1 MGFGMGLL
9 AMTGQTARRIGELG
23 FIIGAI
29 GGLLFIA
36 GAALLANDAEE
47 TRTPRNVLM
56 GAGVCYNHRL
66 HLRHHFVALDPLTPV
81 PPGSR

>member
-9 AMTGQTARRIGELG
+9 ALTSQTARRIGEVG

-36 GAALLANDAEE
+36 GAALLANDADE
-47 TRTPRNVLM
+47 RTTRNVFM
-56 GAGVCYNHRL
+56 GSGICIAVGFIAGIITL
-66 HLRHHFVALDPLTPV
+66 HWIR
-81 PPGSR
+81 

>member
-9 AMTGQTARRIGELG
+9 AVTSQTARRIGELG

-36 GAALLANDAEE
+36 AAALKVNDAEE
-47 TRTPRNVLM
+47 TRTRNVLM
-56 GAGVCYNHRL
+56 ASGVCITVGFICGIISL
-66 HLRHHFVALDPLTPV
+66 HWIR
-81 PPGSR
+81 